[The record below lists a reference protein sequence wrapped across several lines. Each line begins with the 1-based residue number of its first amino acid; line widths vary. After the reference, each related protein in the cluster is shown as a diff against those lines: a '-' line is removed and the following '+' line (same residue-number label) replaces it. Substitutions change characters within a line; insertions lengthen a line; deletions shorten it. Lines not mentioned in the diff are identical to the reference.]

1 MESTNGLLR
10 LWDTKLNKDGDTLE
24 IEIDQDLRNLSSDII
39 AKACFGSNYV
49 EGREIFTKLRE
60 LQNVISKIFAGIP
73 GYRYVFYSSFNIRT
87 LLIAQN
93 LCSTDISEKIYVCV
107 SVHVQIH
114 EQNDS

>member
-60 LQNVISKIFAGIP
+60 LQNLISKIFAGIP
-73 GYRYVFYSSFNIRT
+73 GYRYVFYSSFNIQYSRSFY
-87 LLIAQN
+87 
-93 LCSTDISEKIYVCV
+93 C
-107 SVHVQIH
+107 H
-114 EQNDS
+114 